1 MLRRETGCCSP
12 ELVFCLGDETGGCSP
27 ELVFCLGE
35 KPVVVVLKSGD
46 LTQEEADRLIGN
58 NKNEGT

>member
-1 MLRRETGCCSP
+1 M
-12 ELVFCLGDETGGCSP
+12 GGCSP

>member
-1 MLRRETGCCSP
+1 MRKTGGCSP
-12 ELVFCLGDETGGCSP
+12 VLVFCLGEKPGGCSL
-27 ELVFCLGE
+27 ERVFCLGE

-58 NKNEGT
+58 NKNKGT

>member
-1 MLRRETGCCSP
+1 MRK
-12 ELVFCLGDETGGCSP
+12 TGGCSP
-27 ELVFCLGE
+27 VPVFCLGEKPGGCSLELVFCLGE

-58 NKNEGT
+58 NKNKGT

>member
-1 MLRRETGCCSP
+1 MRK
-12 ELVFCLGDETGGCSP
+12 TGGCSP
-27 ELVFCLGE
+27 VPVFYLGEKPGGCSLELVFCLGE

-58 NKNEGT
+58 NKNKGT